1 MIYFGGGDNSMDYIP
16 ILYNFD
22 DIIFGDELGSN
33 YIKMA
38 NIVFEA
44 SIEGY
49 NIGMELFV
57 KNNGFQCES
66 NYFDVHSKDFFRF
79 LNDISTMYNN
89 LIGVAHLKSY
99 HFPSFMSLST
109 KDGIFNISGTIIE
122 EDWGKQGNENRQTSL
137 NFSFNLDQ
145 TFFKSIANKY
155 KDINRDN
162 YMNYVAK
169 DMEV

>member
-1 MIYFGGGDNSMDYIP
+1 MHFSGGENAMTYIP
-16 ILYNFD
+16 ILHKFH
-22 DIIFGDELGSN
+22 DIILGDEQGN
-33 YIKMA
+33 NCIRMT

-49 NIGMELFV
+49 NIGMKLYI

-66 NYFDVHSKDFFRF
+66 NYFDVHSKDFFKF
-79 LNDISTMYNN
+79 LNDISAMYNN

-99 HFPSFMSLST
+99 HFPSFISLST

-137 NFSFNLDQ
+137 SFSFNLDQ
-145 TFFKSIANKY
+145 TYFKSIASKY

-162 YMNYVAK
+162 YLSYVAK